1 MADEARRRKIAE
13 RVAEELAVL
22 FQRDVEDPRIQALI
36 VTGAVVDRELAFA
49 TVFVASMEDDPD
61 VEQIIRGLEHAS
73 GYFRSKL
80 AEKIALRSFPRL
92 RFKYDLSM
100 SQGTHIDD
108 LLAKIKREDGYIAED
123 ESNG

>member
-1 MADEARRRKIAE
+1 MANEARRRKIAE

-49 TVFVASMEDDPD
+49 TVFVASIEDDPD

-80 AEKIALRSFPRL
+80 AAKIAMRSFPRL
-92 RFKYDLSM
+92 RFKYDMSM

-108 LLAKIKREDGYIAED
+108 LLAKIKREDGDITED